1 MKKVFRKSG
10 KMQNCAEDNFLSK
23 LSMDP
28 FLRNAGVILIPF
40 NVISNCR
47 VVKLFIQGK

>member
-1 MKKVFRKSG
+1 
-10 KMQNCAEDNFLSK
+10 MQNCAKDNFLSK

-40 NVISNCR
+40 NVISNLELSNFLS
-47 VVKLFIQGK
+47 KGSKPSSY